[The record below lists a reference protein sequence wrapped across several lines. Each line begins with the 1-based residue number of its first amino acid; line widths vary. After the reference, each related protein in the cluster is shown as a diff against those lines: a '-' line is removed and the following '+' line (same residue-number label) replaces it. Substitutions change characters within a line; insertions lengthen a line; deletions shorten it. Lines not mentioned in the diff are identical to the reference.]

1 LRPLW
6 FISLMKMNFRFRF
19 ILAKASRIPILGSVM
34 DHLLFEGDELIYLP
48 KDSVVEVIV
57 NQSIQAPV
65 STPLPSIVI
74 HSFIDEASFHWI
86 MDFCICRNSN
96 KCRDYPIDLGC
107 LFMGEAARRIDPR
120 LGHPVTQEEAH
131 HHIRRADAAG
141 LVHLIGR
148 NKLDAVWLDVAPGEK
163 LLTVCNCCPCCCL
176 WKMLPSLNGVISSK
190 VTKMEGVELTVSP
203 ACVGCSA
210 CQKVCFINAIKL
222 ENGKAVITDECRGCG
237 RCVEACPNNAIKLS
251 APTPAD
257 IENTIRRVGQVVNVK

>member
-148 NKLDAVWLDVAPGEK
+148 NKLDVAPGEK

-210 CQKVCFINAIKL
+210 CQKVCFINAIKH